1 MENTN
6 SLPKQQSVDGRGAF
20 AGNIEPNPE
29 QDTVDAVAAQAGVD
43 LSPGDA
49 TDVKRIL
56 DERDEN
62 RWELDPD
69 SAQSQHPRS

>member
-43 LSPGDA
+43 LAPGDA

-69 SAQSQHPRS
+69 SAQSQHLRS

>member
-6 SLPKQQSVDGRGAF
+6 SLPKQQAADGQGAF
-20 AGNIEPNPE
+20 AGNAEPKPE
-29 QDTVDAVAAQAGVD
+29 QDTVDAVAANAVVS
-43 LSPGDA
+43 LAPGQ
-49 TDVKRIL
+49 TTGIKRIL

-69 SAQSQHPRS
+69 SARSQRPMG

>member
-6 SLPKQQSVDGRGAF
+6 SLPKQQAVDGQGAF
-20 AGNIEPNPE
+20 AGNAEPSPE
-29 QDTVDAVAAQAGVD
+29 QDTVDAVAAKAGVD
-43 LSPGDA
+43 LAPGQP

-69 SAQSQHPRS
+69 SAQSQHPKG

>member
-6 SLPKQQSVDGRGAF
+6 SLPKQQAVDGQGAF

-29 QDTVDAVAAQAGVD
+29 QATVDTVAAKAGVD
-43 LSPGDA
+43 LKPDQA
-49 TDVKRIL
+49 TDIKRIL
-56 DERDEN
+56 DERDEK

-69 SAQSQHPRS
+69 SVSKHPRS